1 MNYIRYRRI
10 IAKILNIIFAY
21 VIDIFIK
28 NCLANDNYTEIYKCN
43 NNFSFVNPVKF
54 NYNNEKIFPID
65 IFTFYR
71 QEYIPFIINEEFI
84 KYKNKKIKYKTC

>member
-1 MNYIRYRRI
+1 
-10 IAKILNIIFAY
+10 
-21 VIDIFIK
+21 
-28 NCLANDNYTEIYKCN
+28 
-43 NNFSFVNPVKF
+43 VKF